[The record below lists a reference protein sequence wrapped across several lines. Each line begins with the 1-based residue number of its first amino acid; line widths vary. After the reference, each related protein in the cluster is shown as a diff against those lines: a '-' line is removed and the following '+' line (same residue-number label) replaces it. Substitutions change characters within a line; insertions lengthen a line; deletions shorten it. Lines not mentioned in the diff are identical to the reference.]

1 MKQIENSLLAS
12 WEGITSFVPS
22 VYSDIYQKFAKL
34 QEKSEMTRFQLEK
47 EQKEEEEKRRKE
59 LEGNGRY
66 RRLSI
71 HQSFEESGSRSISPS
86 SESSHRKHMSDAARD
101 KFLQNKAN
109 RTIKNLRARS
119 NEVEDHPNIPTE
131 PIAIEEVWVN
141 NPPKHISFFGQYI
154 TLDERNDLIFVMT
167 FLVCAGVCIGTGGL
181 LGFHIYLVCT
191 NQTTIEI
198 FEATVIREK
207 LG

>member
-47 EQKEEEEKRRKE
+47 EEEEEKRRKE

-141 NPPKHISFFGQYI
+141 NPPKHISFFGQYL